1 VRQPCDTLFILHDLG
16 AIFIAMELNYSPK
29 DRIVGTFVICIAA
42 LLLSTVIMLGRGKNW
57 FQEYNTYYTTFDE
70 SYNLKV
76 GADVKL
82 FKTNI
87 GTVKEISIEEKVKIR
102 LAILAKYESR
112 IRTDTLVTVESPTF
126 IGSEYISI
134 IPGSPKAPVL
144 PNESHIQSR
153 AKKSISDIMAEFE
166 VEKTAKMFVQAI
178 QNLSQFTE
186 NLNDPAGPMLS
197 ALENVNQTTAN
208 IEAMTDSIA
217 AGQGTLGNLIQSTRM
232 LDMLSDR
239 LEEVR
244 VILEHISNATV
255 KTPDTIDQVQ
265 ASLAQVKEIGEGVTD
280 SIVILKRILSD
291 IENNM
296 PAISAI
302 LKNAEQGSRDIPQIA
317 GSVAQGIQEARDEI
331 ENVDSIIESLKKNIL
346 IRGNLPPEPVGKNTD
361 ADLRR

>member
-1 VRQPCDTLFILHDLG
+1 
-16 AIFIAMELNYSPK
+16 MEMDYSRK

-87 GTVKEISIEEKVKIR
+87 GRVKEISIEEKVKIR
-102 LAILAKYESR
+102 LAILAKYGSR

-144 PNESHIQSR
+144 PKGSDIQSQ
-153 AKKSISDIMAEFE
+153 AKKSISDIMDEFE

-178 QNLSQFTE
+178 QNLSEFTE

-197 ALENVNQTTAN
+197 ALENVKQTTAN
-208 IEAMTDSIA
+208 IETVTGSIA
-217 AGQGTLGNLIQSTRM
+217 AGQGTLGKLTQSTQL

-239 LEEVR
+239 LEKVNQ
-244 VILEHISNATV
+244 ILEHISSVTA
-255 KTPDTIDQVQ
+255 KTPETIDQVQ
-265 ASLAQVKEIGEGVTD
+265 GALAQVKEIGEGVAD
-280 SIVILKRILSD
+280 SIDILKRILND

-302 LKNAEQGSRDIPQIA
+302 LENAEQGSRDIPQITE
-317 GSVAQGIQEARDEI
+317 SVTQGIQEARDEI
-331 ENVDSIIESLKKNIL
+331 ENVDSVIESLKKNIL
-346 IRGNLPPEPVGKNTD
+346 IRGNLPPEPVGKSTD